1 MNDRIKELRKSLGL
15 SGEKFGERVGVKRN
29 TVSQWE
35 TGTNSVTDQMFK
47 SICRE
52 FNVNEEW
59 LRTGEGE
66 MFNLPEDETA
76 ALVSELLDESSPVY
90 DLVLS
95 IVKTYQKLDVASKEV
110 LDHTVLELFNNMQTK
125 TKKED

>member
-66 MFNLPEDETA
+66 MFNLPIDETA
-76 ALVSELLDESSPVY
+76 AIVSDLLEVSNPTY
-90 DLVLS
+90 NLVLS
-95 IVKTYQKLDVASKEV
+95 IMKTYQELDIASREV
-110 LDHTVLELFNNMQTK
+110 LDNCILEFAKNLNIDTLF
-125 TKKED
+125 